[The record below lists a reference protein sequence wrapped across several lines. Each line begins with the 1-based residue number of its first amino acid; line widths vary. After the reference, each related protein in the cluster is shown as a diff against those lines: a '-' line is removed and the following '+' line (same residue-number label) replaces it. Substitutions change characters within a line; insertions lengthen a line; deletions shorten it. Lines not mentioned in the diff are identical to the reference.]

1 MSFFSNVVKIF
12 GKISWTYFFVSAF
25 VGFLFIYLLGPQ
37 EKKIFVYPNDNIMNK
52 PIFQD
57 HSKTCYKITDTKV
70 QCPSDKSKI
79 DTFPI
84 Q

>member
-1 MSFFSNVVKIF
+1 MSFFSKTIKIF

-25 VGFLFIYLLGPQ
+25 VGLLFIFLLGPQ
-37 EKKIFVYPNDNIMNK
+37 EKKVLVYPNDNIINK

-57 HSKTCYKITDTKV
+57 NSNTCYKMTDTKV
-70 QCPSDKSKI
+70 QCPFDKSKI
-79 DTFPI
+79 ETFTI